1 VRAFFVISVFSLADF
16 CNFRMQFDTCYSII
30 QWYNSPS
37 MFLAD
42 VLVKSICPLPMTHTL
57 LMMHK
62 KQSKA
67 EAVKV
72 APYSFRSVSLKFCPR
87 ERLVVLHATRVVD
100 VACVAGFF
108 KLRFQRIYLLRQNI
122 VIYTRGP
129 SWDCRLVA
137 RGNWNPD
144 FCDVT

>member
-1 VRAFFVISVFSLADF
+1 MCLAYEISASRNCMIAWNRARVATEFGF
-16 CNFRMQFDTCYSII
+16 
-30 QWYNSPS
+30 
-37 MFLAD
+37 
-42 VLVKSICPLPMTHTL
+42 
-57 LMMHK
+57 
-62 KQSKA
+62 
-67 EAVKV
+67 KV

-87 ERLVVLHATRVVD
+87 TRLVVLYATRVVD
-100 VACVAGFF
+100 VACVVVFL